1 MADALVLSHITKVY
15 DEGKPFEVHAI
26 DDISFSVEKGELI
39 SITGT
44 SGSGKST
51 LLHVLGLLDNPS
63 SGSYML
69 NGKNVEKLSGRD
81 AAYER
86 NQNIGFV
93 FQSFNLLRRA
103 SVYRNVELPLL
114 YSTKIKKADRKN
126 QIEHVL
132 EQVGLADRSR
142 NKSNELS
149 GGQQQRVAIAR
160 ALVTNPEFI
169 LADEPTGNLDTK
181 RGKEIID
188 ILVRLNHERG
198 TTIII
203 VTHDAEIAKL
213 TKRRI
218 ALRDGKIVEDIRQ

>member
-1 MADALVLSHITKVY
+1 
-15 DEGKPFEVHAI
+15 
-26 DDISFSVEKGELI
+26 
-39 SITGT
+39 
-44 SGSGKST
+44 
-51 LLHVLGLLDNPS
+51 VLGLLDNPS

-114 YSTKIKKADRKN
+114 YSTKIKKSDRKK

-160 ALVTNPEFI
+160 ALVTNPAFI

-188 ILVRLNHERG
+188 ILVRLNKERG

-203 VTHDAEIAKL
+203 VTHDAEIAKM
-213 TKRRI
+213 TNRRI

>member
-114 YSTKIKKADRKN
+114 YSTKIKKSDRKK

-188 ILVRLNHERG
+188 ILVRLNKERG

-203 VTHDAEIAKL
+203 VTHDAEIAKM
-213 TKRRI
+213 TNRRI

>member
-63 SGSYML
+63 GGSYIL

-81 AAYER
+81 SAYER

-114 YSTKIKKADRKN
+114 YSTKIKKSDRKN

-188 ILVRLNHERG
+188 ILVRLNKERG

-203 VTHDAEIAKL
+203 VTHDAEIAKM
-213 TKRRI
+213 TNRRI
-218 ALRDGKIVEDIRQ
+218 ALRDGKVVEDIRQ

>member
-114 YSTKIKKADRKN
+114 YSTKIKKSDRKK
-126 QIEHVL
+126 QIEQVL

-160 ALVTNPEFI
+160 ALVTNPAFI

-188 ILVRLNHERG
+188 ILVRLNKERG

-203 VTHDAEIAKL
+203 VTHDAEIAKM
-213 TKRRI
+213 TNRRI